1 MGCEVKYRI
10 SDVQRLT
17 TSVTSPEHGLRS
29 FGKTVLLNV
38 LTKNTVRYDL
48 HSSLDMHS
56 KKDNLRMFTTYRSWY
71 INSYLPALHYA
82 SIIISLAA
90 ATLCFD
96 CYFMYN
102 YSVGF

>member
-1 MGCEVKYRI
+1 MNHSAVFFIQLITADNGIIEMGCEVKYRI

-48 HSSLDMHS
+48 HSSLDLHR
-56 KKDNLRMFTTYRSWY
+56 KKEM
-71 INSYLPALHYA
+71 
-82 SIIISLAA
+82 
-90 ATLCFD
+90 
-96 CYFMYN
+96 
-102 YSVGF
+102 